1 MRVIWFLHS
10 VHLGCSPLT
19 IGISKASAVD
29 ERDGVADRLVGADVL
44 DQLDRADLVIYQEQR
59 ALRNRHQMLSH
70 KYVRCR
76 T

>member
-1 MRVIWFLHS
+1 M
-10 VHLGCSPLT
+10 
-19 IGISKASAVD
+19 SKASAVD